1 MTGRV
6 SALLRLM
13 FIQGAWNYER
23 MQGVGFAWGSLPLL
37 RPLATTHPERFRDA
51 VGRAAAFFNAN
62 PFLAGAAAGAA
73 ARVEADGLPGEQ
85 VVRLRTALC
94 GPLGALGDQLFWMG
108 LVPALSATMLL
119 ALSLGAGTLAVVVT
133 VLAFAAGRVA
143 VSWWALEQGW
153 RHGPGIGRV
162 IQVSWLPRGIEWAG
176 RAAALAAGLAIPVA
190 TWWLLEPLAGP
201 RRWLALALA
210 LVFYR
215 LARRLGGR
223 LGIVTLVLGTMGL
236 TLLWHWST
244 T

>member
-1 MTGRV
+1 MTGRLA
-6 SALLRLM
+6 ALLRLM

-37 RPLATTHPERFRDA
+37 RPLAATQPERFREA

-73 ARVEADGLPGEQ
+73 ARAEADGLAGEQ
-85 VVRLRTALC
+85 VARLRTALC

-108 LVPALSATMLL
+108 VVPALSAAMLL
-119 ALSLGAGTLAVVVT
+119 ALSLGAGIGAVGATLV
-133 VLAFAAGRVA
+133 AFAAGRVA
-143 VSWWALEQGW
+143 LGWWALGQGW

-162 IQVSWLPRGIEWAG
+162 IQASWLPRGIEWAG
-176 RAAALAAGLAIPVA
+176 RAAALLAGLAIPVA
-190 TWWLLEPLAGP
+190 TWWLLGPVAGP
-201 RRWLALALA
+201 RRLLVLALA
-210 LVFYR
+210 LVLYR

-223 LGIVTLVLGTMGL
+223 VGVVELVLGTMGL
-236 TLLWHWST
+236 TFLWHWST